1 MKSGYTTE
9 TLATV
14 FRKMARTGC
23 GIEPTFSRMLD
34 QAADEIEAG
43 QALAAAVRE
52 YLAAE
57 EAVALAGISEAG
69 KAIDRSKA
77 AEARLRE
84 ALHAVDGK
92 GSET

>member
-1 MKSGYTTE
+1 MNRAYSVPVLLDLLRY
-9 TLATV
+9 LANGQPDV
-14 FRKMARTGC
+14 AHWVG
-23 GIEPTFSRMLD
+23 
-34 QAADEIEAG
+34 QAVLEIEAG
-43 QALAAAVRE
+43 QALARAARE
-52 YLAAE
+52 FLAAE
-57 EAVALAGISEAG
+57 EAVSMAGISEAG